1 MYTDDT
7 QMHKPYV
14 CMYRR
19 TLSFSFSISTTL
31 SSLVF
36 STRRA
41 FTASMDSCKGVAW
54 VSELFLNMY
63 WPHANQELSK
73 IRPLSTHAPSAY
85 IHRHIRTYAHTHSLS
100 HTHTHTH
107 THHTQHTH
115 TTHTHNT
122 HNTHNTHTQH
132 THTHTHTYT
141 HTHVHTYVH
150 MYMTVCTYTA
160 VCSGYEMHSR
170 SQGSWPR

>member
-1 MYTDDT
+1 MLHPHSCVYVRTYNPCDTTKNPQFPRDKSLPSAPSKWTATERYQQIRYDIGTYVRMYTDDT

-19 TLSFSFSISTTL
+19 TLSFSLSISTTL

-41 FTASMDSCKGVAW
+41 FTASMDSCKGGAW
-54 VSELFLNMY
+54 VSELFLNIY

-85 IHRHIRTYAHTHSLS
+85 IRT
-100 HTHTHTH
+100 
-107 THHTQHTH
+107 
-115 TTHTHNT
+115 
-122 HNTHNTHTQH
+122 
-132 THTHTHTYT
+132 
-141 HTHVHTYVH
+141 
-150 MYMTVCTYTA
+150 
-160 VCSGYEMHSR
+160 
-170 SQGSWPR
+170 